1 MVIYIDVPD
10 NEVIAEGG
18 RNDWGSNI
26 IVPHLHH
33 FSSQSLWLLVAQNY
47 LTPIFYDRCL
57 DLPYSSQAI
66 IAKKVRPAV
75 YGKENFFGALHAE
88 NSMFIKIAQMLNNYL
103 SKVVSPLYWGCGSDL
118 HTLLSTAVIDGS
130 NFKLCDRSEF
140 KVGKHFIGQVILRPE
155 EVGATDLVIVAVLDP
170 RVAASICTEART
182 LFPESEIIS
191 MVDIMLQNEKES
203 SSSQ

>member
-1 MVIYIDVPD
+1 
-10 NEVIAEGG
+10 
-18 RNDWGSNI
+18 
-26 IVPHLHH
+26 
-33 FSSQSLWLLVAQNY
+33 
-47 LTPIFYDRCL
+47 
-57 DLPYSSQAI
+57 
-66 IAKKVRPAV
+66 
-75 YGKENFFGALHAE
+75 
-88 NSMFIKIAQMLNNYL
+88 MLNNYL
-103 SKVVSPLYWGCGSDL
+103 SKAVSPLYWGCGSDL
-118 HTLLSTAVIDGS
+118 HAPLSTAVIDGS

-191 MVDIMLQNEKES
+191 MVDIMLQNENVS